1 MSERLSGY
9 VIVDEVDEEDPNKAP
24 RNGIP
29 DMDRS
34 GTGRRGAK
42 DAVDGAPGR
51 VKLEK
56 VWKIAEMKG
65 LNRMGGMELY
75 KGPKLDEHKRTIVF
89 YGRVSKMKG
98 SAVT

>member
-1 MSERLSGY
+1 MSGY

-34 GTGRRGAK
+34 GTGRRAAK
-42 DAVDGAPGR
+42 DAVNGAPGR

-56 VWKIAEMKG
+56 VWKTAERKG
-65 LNRMGGMELY
+65 LNRMGGMEFC
-75 KGPKLDEHKRTIVF
+75 KGPKSDEHICKRTIGF
-89 YGRVSKMKG
+89 YG
-98 SAVT
+98 